1 MKKSHRQTKFSEFSA
16 PQRVGIVL
24 LGAVQV
30 TLLIASQ
37 IDIQRRPAEQI
48 KGRKIV
54 WRLVCIINIIG
65 PLSYFRWGRT
75 SGEGTVSA
83 QVTEALA

>member
-1 MKKSHRQTKFSEFSA
+1 MIGAMKKSHRQAKFSELSV

-37 IDIQRRPAEQI
+37 IDIQRRPAKQI

-65 PLSYFRWGRT
+65 PLSYFRWGRST
-75 SGEGTVSA
+75 GEEQSA
-83 QVTEALA
+83 

>member
-1 MKKSHRQTKFSEFSA
+1 MIGAMKKSHRQPKFSELSA

-24 LGAVQV
+24 LGAAQV
-30 TLLIASQ
+30 ALLIASQ

-65 PLSYFRWGRT
+65 PLSYFRWGRST
-75 SGEGTVSA
+75 GPGNGPRHS
-83 QVTEALA
+83 